1 MHVPKVIR
9 MKNFL
14 VSPWVSVMELCGGA
28 GCPEGQ
34 TSGSRS
40 SPQTASLWMGGRN
53 PVYKKGYPTL
63 WVVKNVDFYRKHRKV
78 VNTVC
83 SISMNLTA
91 SLIHEQLPCD
101 PNCQQLS
108 LN

>member
-1 MHVPKVIR
+1 MGKCHG
-9 MKNFL
+9 
-14 VSPWVSVMELCGGA
+14 LCGGA

-34 TSGSRS
+34 KSGSRS
-40 SPQTASLWMGGRN
+40 SPQTASSGWEEKSSVQERVSN
-53 PVYKKGYPTL
+53 TVE
-63 WVVKNVDFYRKHRKV
+63 VVKNVDFYRKHRKV

-101 PNCQQLS
+101 PNCQQLTELTEVPS
-108 LN
+108 